1 MKKTHLALFGM
12 LVAGLTA
19 TNVAKG
25 EGRLVV
31 YCSAQN
37 VVCEKAVQG
46 FAKKYDVKTSFI
58 RNSSGSTLAKIDA
71 EKITRRLTFG
81 MVDLLILTYKRL

>member
-37 VVCEKAVQG
+37 VVCKKAVQG
-46 FAKKYDVKTSFI
+46 FAKNMMSKP
-58 RNSSGSTLAKIDA
+58 
-71 EKITRRLTFG
+71 
-81 MVDLLILTYKRL
+81 LLSVIARAVP